1 MGALSKRRA
10 LASIWF
16 GACAAAAIW
25 PQAARAESEVKLTRP
40 APFDRWCVAPVC
52 QVPAGQAAHAPL
64 FQPPAELLPS
74 ASDGLLERELKQRL
88 GNALSEQARK
98 LDVWSKPVDDLSQS
112 AVAALASDKAR
123 YERALGLTGAVA
135 RAALVLEVADAVP
148 PQTGCN
154 GSARLGA
161 IYEGLSISIALAP
174 LRFPAATHSVSAS
187 CVETAHAAEKLVD
200 QQILAAL
207 LPENVRQGVQHA
219 IAKVKAAAA
228 ACAPLL
234 QPGALD
240 SFADY
245 QSHWAKLQQLRT
257 PELPQSAPECSAA
270 LGGPDSVSLPELDEL
285 RKLGLEAASA
295 ALIEEALSAAAQA
308 AQLQAQLRAQL
319 DELLRAGQLGQQ
331 SLEVM
336 LARLAAEWKP
346 QALSNEIWGHLL
358 DALRQALTVDA
369 HAQHVSIDPLVVVKS
384 LKDAY
389 GLDENGVPT
398 LRTLLGFKPTPWV
411 AEANAG
417 VPSLKSDDF
426 RIIGD
431 ARLGYQGKHLGVVA
445 HGGIKEFDLE
455 QAGVATQDSHY
466 FGGADGSFMLGDV
479 RDKVRFELRLNM
491 LVDWV
496 STTVAAQSTAAGG
509 ANFQDYDS
517 TLIRAGGQLG
527 LRVAPTEQLLLRVAA
542 SGGYQ
547 YETHDT
553 TNLFKN
559 NNFESVDT
567 NSARFG
573 GGLLFIYRVVP
584 GVLGARVR
592 GDIDYYKLTIDRLVF
607 DFMGQPVVEQPQA
620 SQLEAS
626 ARLFVDL
633 DVASF
638 GGFVPAAFAGID
650 YLARSGA
657 GPDVT
662 TSTPSFG
669 LGLMRRSD

>member
-1 MGALSKRRA
+1 MGALSNRSA
-10 LASIWF
+10 LSSIWF
-16 GACAAAAIW
+16 GVCAAAAIW
-25 PQAARAESEVKLTRP
+25 PHAARAESEVKLERP

-52 QVPAGQAAHAPL
+52 QPPAGQTPRAPL
-64 FQPPAELLPS
+64 FQPPAEILPS

-88 GNALSEQARK
+88 GIAVSEQAAK
-98 LDVWSKPVDDLSQS
+98 LDLWSKPVDDLTQG
-112 AVAALASDKAR
+112 AVAALTSDKAR

-135 RAALVLEVADAVP
+135 RAALVLEVADAIP
-148 PQTGCN
+148 EQSRCS

-161 IYEGLSISIALAP
+161 IYEGLALSIALAP
-174 LRFPAATHSVSAS
+174 LRFPAATRTVSSS
-187 CVETAHAAEKLVD
+187 CADTAHAAEKLVD
-200 QQILAAL
+200 EQALAVL
-207 LPENVRQGVQHA
+207 LPETVRQGVQHA
-219 IAKVKAAAA
+219 VAKVKAAAK

-234 QPGALD
+234 QSSTLE

-270 LGGPDSVSLPELDEL
+270 LGGPEQVALPELDQL
-285 RKLGLEAASA
+285 RQLGLESASA
-295 ALIEEALSAAAQA
+295 ELIDQALGAAAQVA
-308 AQLQAQLRAQL
+308 SLQAQLRAQL
-319 DELLRAGQLGQQ
+319 DELLHAGALGKQ
-331 SLEVM
+331 SLQAM
-336 LARLAAEWKP
+336 LERIAAEWKP
-346 QALSNEIWGHLL
+346 EALSNEVWGHLL
-358 DALRQALTVDA
+358 DALRQALRVD
-369 HAQHVSIDPLVVVKS
+369 AQHVSIDPLAVIQS

-398 LRTLLGFKPTPWV
+398 LRTLLGFKPTPWI

-417 VPSLKSDDF
+417 VPRLKSDDLHL
-426 RIIGD
+426 IAD
-431 ARLGYQGKHLGVVA
+431 ARLGYQGKHWGVVA

-455 QAGVATQDSHY
+455 QAGVATQDDHY
-466 FGGADGSFMLGDV
+466 FGGADGTFMFGDV
-479 RDKVRFELRLNM
+479 RDKVRLELRLN
-491 LVDWV
+491 LVIDYV
-496 STTVAAQSTAAGG
+496 NTTIAAQPSSAGG

-517 TLIRAGGQLG
+517 TLVRGGGQLG
-527 LRVAPTEQLLLRVAA
+527 LRVAPTEQLLFRLAA
-542 SGGYQ
+542 NGGYQ

-553 TNLFKN
+553 TNLIKM

-573 GGLLFIYRVVP
+573 GGLLFVYRIVP
-584 GVLGARVR
+584 GVVGARVR
-592 GDIDYYKLTIDRLVF
+592 GGLDYYKLTIDRLVF
-607 DFMGQPVVEQPQA
+607 DFMGQPTIEQPQA

-662 TSTPSFG
+662 ASIPSLG